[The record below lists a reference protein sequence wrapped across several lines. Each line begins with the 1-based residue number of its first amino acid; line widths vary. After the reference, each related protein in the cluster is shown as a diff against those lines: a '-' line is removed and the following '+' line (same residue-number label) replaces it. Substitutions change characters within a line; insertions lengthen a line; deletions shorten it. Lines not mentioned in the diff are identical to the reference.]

1 MLLKGTAM
9 SWWFELQEP
18 NCDWVLQDFLL
29 LHMSYIRKSLGII
42 LHLLKRCKWDVGSFI
57 YLTFFNINTEPT
69 ILVKPKNQCWCDFL
83 S

>member
-1 MLLKGTAM
+1 M

-29 LHMSYIRKSLGII
+29 LHMSYIRKPLGII
-42 LHLLKRCKWDVGSFI
+42 LHLLKRCKWDVGSFT
-57 YLTFFNINTEPT
+57 YLTFFNINIEPT